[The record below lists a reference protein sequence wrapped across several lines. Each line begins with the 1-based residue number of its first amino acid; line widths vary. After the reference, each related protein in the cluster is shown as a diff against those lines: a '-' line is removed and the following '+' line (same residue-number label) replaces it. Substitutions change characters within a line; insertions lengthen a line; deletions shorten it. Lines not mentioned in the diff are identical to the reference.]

1 MRLGTPSSPT
11 ALIPLAGEAVG
22 TTAYPELR
30 HCFISETPLLDE
42 RTMDSL
48 IPVFT
53 LIFGAVVGV
62 VATWL
67 ALHAKWHRGFDDGRA
82 ASATELAALNERVAA
97 KDRELQKLQESFDE
111 EAAVSDSLRHENA
124 RLQANLEGERRAAH
138 ERAESFKQAAEALA
152 EKFKALSRDALK
164 DNNQEFLNL
173 ARATLEK
180 FQATAKGD
188 LEQRQQA
195 IDQLVKP
202 LRESLD
208 KVDGKIEEMERIRA
222 GAYSGLIEQVKTLA
236 ASQQQ
241 LQSETGNLVKALRT
255 PHIRGRWGEIQL
267 RRVVE
272 LAGML
277 QYCDFTE
284 QASVATEDS
293 RIRPDVIVRLPGNR
307 TIVVDAKVP
316 FEAFYESIS
325 TTDDVVRLDR
335 LKEHARLVR
344 THIGNLS
351 RKSYWETVQ
360 PTPEFVLLFLPGEN
374 FYSAALE
381 QDPKLIE
388 DGINQ
393 RVIIATPTTLIALLK
408 AISYGWQQEQR
419 AANADEVGKLG
430 KELYDRMRTFI
441 NYFADIGRNLDRALE
456 SYNKGVGSLEARV
469 LVTARK
475 FKERGAI
482 AGEEID
488 TLEPVD
494 KSTRVLNLD
503 EGGLFPELVAAEPVD
518 DDEDDES
525 LPLLSSKTA
534 AGQG

>member
-1 MRLGTPSSPT
+1 M
-11 ALIPLAGEAVG
+11 E
-22 TTAYPELR
+22 
-30 HCFISETPLLDE
+30 
-42 RTMDSL
+42 SL

-53 LIFGAVVGV
+53 LIVGASVG
-62 VATWL
+62 ALAAWL
-67 ALHAKWHRGFDDGRA
+67 AVRAKSQRAFDDGRA
-82 ASATELAALNERVAA
+82 ASSAELAAFQERIAA
-97 KDRELQKLQESFDE
+97 KDRELQKLQATFETE
-111 EAAVSDSLRHENA
+111 VSAGDRFREENA
-124 RLQANLEGERRAAH
+124 RLLADLEGERRAAH
-138 ERAESFKQAAEALA
+138 ERSESFKRVTQELT

-180 FQATAKGD
+180 FQVTAKGD

-202 LRESLD
+202 LKESLE
-208 KVDGKIEEMERIRA
+208 KVDGKIEEMERLRA

-255 PHIRGRWGEIQL
+255 PHVRGRWGEIQL

-272 LAGML
+272 LAGMV

-284 QASVATEDS
+284 QETINNEDG

-325 TTDDVVRLDR
+325 TADDAIRLDR

-344 THIGNLS
+344 THIGALS
-351 RKSYWETVQ
+351 RKSYWEAVQ
-360 PTPEFVLLFLPGEN
+360 PTPEFVLLFLPGES

-381 QDPKLIE
+381 QDPRLIE

-393 RVIIATPTTLIALLK
+393 KVIIATPTTLIALLK

-430 KELYDRMRTFI
+430 KELYDRLRTFLTH
-441 NYFADIGRNLDRALE
+441 FSDIGKNLDRALE
-456 SYNKGVGSLEARV
+456 AYNKGVGSLESRL

-475 FKERGAI
+475 FKERSAI
-482 AGEEID
+482 SGDEIESP
-488 TLEPVD
+488 EPVD
-494 KSTRVLNLD
+494 KMARTLSLD
-503 EGGLFPELVAAEPVD
+503 EGGLFPELVAAEPEG
-518 DDEDDES
+518 DENES
-525 LPLLSSKTA
+525 MPLLQTRTA
-534 AGQG
+534 RAGDK

>member
-1 MRLGTPSSPT
+1 MEG
-11 ALIPLAGEAVG
+11 LIPTL
-22 TTAYPELR
+22 
-30 HCFISETPLLDE
+30 
-42 RTMDSL
+42 
-48 IPVFT
+48 T
-53 LIFGAVVGV
+53 LIFGALIGAL
-62 VATWL
+62 VAWL
-67 ALHAKWHRGFDDGRA
+67 ALHAKSHRAFDDGQA
-82 ASATELAALNERVAA
+82 ASATERAALQERVAA
-97 KDRELQKLQESFDE
+97 KDRELQRLQATFDAEVAESDGIRE
-111 EAAVSDSLRHENA
+111 KTA
-124 RLQANLEGERRAAH
+124 RLQADLEGERRAAQ
-138 ERAESFKQAAEALA
+138 ERSESFKRVTEELA

-180 FQATAKGD
+180 FQATAKGE

-202 LRESLD
+202 LKDSLD
-208 KVDGKIEEMERIRA
+208 KVDGKIGEIEKART
-222 GAYSGLIEQVKTLA
+222 GAYAELREQVRALA
-236 ASQQQ
+236 TSQIH
-241 LQSETGNLVKALRT
+241 LQAETGNLVKALRT
-255 PHIRGRWGEIQL
+255 PHVRGRWGEIQL

-284 QASVATEDS
+284 QATVETEDG

-325 TTDDVVRLDR
+325 TTDDAVRLNC

-344 THIGNLS
+344 MHIGALS
-351 RKSYWETVQ
+351 RKSYWESVQ

-430 KELYDRMRTFI
+430 KELYDRLRTFV

-456 SYNKGVGSLEARV
+456 AYNKGVGSLEARV
-469 LVTARK
+469 MVTARK
-475 FKERGAI
+475 FKERGAL
-482 AGEEID
+482 AGDEIEPI
-488 TLEPVD
+488 EPVD
-494 KSTRVLNLD
+494 KSTRTLNLD
-503 EGGLFPELVAAEPVD
+503 EGGLFPELVADQPD
-518 DDEDDES
+518 DDDFTS
-525 LPLLSSKTA
+525 MPLLNSKSAA
-534 AGQG
+534 AGDKS

>member
-1 MRLGTPSSPT
+1 MEP
-11 ALIPLAGEAVG
+11 LIPAL
-22 TTAYPELR
+22 
-30 HCFISETPLLDE
+30 
-42 RTMDSL
+42 
-48 IPVFT
+48 T
-53 LIFGAVVGV
+53 LIFGALVGAVVV
-62 VATWL
+62 WL
-67 ALHAKWHRGFDDGRA
+67 ALHAKWHRGFDDGQA
-82 ASATELAALNERVAA
+82 ASAAEIAALQERVAA
-97 KDRELQKLQESFDE
+97 KDREVQKLQETFDAE
-111 EAAVSDSLRHENA
+111 VIESDGLRGENT
-124 RLQANLEGERRAAH
+124 RLQAELAGERRAAQ
-138 ERAESFKQAAEALA
+138 ERSESFKRVTEELV

-180 FQATAKGD
+180 FQVTAKGD
-188 LEQRQQA
+188 LEQRHQA

-202 LRESLD
+202 LKDSLE
-208 KVDGKIEEMERIRA
+208 KVDGKIGELEKARA
-222 GAYSGLIEQVKTLA
+222 GAYAELREQVRALA
-236 ASQQQ
+236 TSQLQ

-284 QASVATEDS
+284 QETVATEDG

-316 FEAFYESIS
+316 FEAFYESV
-325 TTDDVVRLDR
+325 TTSDEVIRVER

-344 THIGNLS
+344 AHIGALS

-430 KELYDRMRTFI
+430 KELYDRMRTFV

-482 AGEEID
+482 AGEEIE
-488 TLEPVD
+488 TIEPVD
-494 KSTRVLNLD
+494 KSTRSLSLD
-503 EGGLFPELVAAEPVD
+503 EGGLFPELVAAEPEP
-518 DDEDDES
+518 DEDDS
-525 LPLLSSKTA
+525 FPLLNSRSAA
-534 AGQG
+534 AGDKS

>member
-1 MRLGTPSSPT
+1 MNSMVPVALVFFGTIIGAMVVWLT
-11 ALIPLAGEAVG
+11 LRARGTERYAAGKA
-22 TTAYPELR
+22 
-30 HCFISETPLLDE
+30 
-42 RTMDSL
+42 DSVTQ
-48 IPVFT
+48 I
-53 LIFGAVVGV
+53 
-62 VATWL
+62 AT
-67 ALHAKWHRGFDDGRA
+67 
-82 ASATELAALNERVAA
+82 LNERLAS
-97 KDRELQKLQESFDE
+97 KDRELQ
-111 EAAVSDSLRHENA
+111 
-124 RLQANLEGERRAAH
+124 RLQDAFEKERAELSSTKEQNSRLKADLEGERRAAQ

-188 LEQRQQA
+188 LEQRRQA

-202 LRESLD
+202 LKESLE
-208 KVDGKIEEMERIRA
+208 KVDGKIGDLEKARA
-222 GAYSGLIEQVKTLA
+222 GAYAELREQVKTLTT
-236 ASQQQ
+236 QQ
-241 LQSETGNLVKALRT
+241 LQLQNETGNLVKALRA
-255 PHIRGRWGEIQL
+255 PHVRGRWGEIQL

-284 QASVATEDS
+284 QETVATEDS

-316 FEAFYESIS
+316 FEAFYQSIS
-325 TTDDVVRLDR
+325 TTDDVARLEH

-344 THIGNLS
+344 THIGALS
-351 RKSYWETVQ
+351 KKSYWETVQ
-360 PTPEFVLLFLPGEN
+360 PTPEFVLLFLPGET

-388 DGINQ
+388 DGVNQ
-393 RVIIATPTTLIALLK
+393 GVIIATPSTLIALLK
-408 AISYGWQQEQR
+408 AVSYGWRQEQM
-419 AANADEVGKLG
+419 AANAQEVSRLG
-430 KELYDRMRTFI
+430 KDLYDRLRTFTG
-441 NYFADIGRNLDRALE
+441 YFTDIGKGLDRALE
-456 SYNKGVGSLEARV
+456 SYNRGVGSLEARV

-482 AGEEID
+482 AGEEIE
-488 TLEPVD
+488 TAEPID
-494 KSTRVLNLD
+494 KSTRALTLD
-503 EGGLFPELVAAEPVD
+503 EGGLFPEMVAKQTELPD
-518 DDEDDES
+518 YDS

-534 AGQG
+534 AAGEK

>member
-1 MRLGTPSSPT
+1 
-11 ALIPLAGEAVG
+11 
-22 TTAYPELR
+22 
-30 HCFISETPLLDE
+30 
-42 RTMDSL
+42 MDSL
-48 IPVFT
+48 IPVLT
-53 LIFGAVVGV
+53 LIFGAAIGAV
-62 VATWL
+62 VAWL
-67 ALHAKWHRGFDDGRA
+67 ALHAKSHRAFDDGKA
-82 ASATELAALNERVAA
+82 ASATEIAALHERVAA
-97 KDRELQKLQESFDE
+97 KDRELEKLQQIFETEVADG
-111 EAAVSDSLRHENA
+111 DRLREDNA
-124 RLQANLEGERRAAH
+124 RLLANLEGERRAAQ
-138 ERAESFKQAAEALA
+138 ERTESFKRVTEELA

-180 FQATAKGD
+180 FQVSAKGELD
-188 LEQRQQA
+188 QRQQA

-202 LRESLD
+202 LKDSLE
-208 KVDGKIEEMERIRA
+208 KVDGKIGELEKARA
-222 GAYSGLIEQVKTLA
+222 GAYAELREQVRMLA
-236 ASQQQ
+236 TSQ
-241 LQSETGNLVKALRT
+241 LQLQAETGNLVKALRT

-284 QASVATEDS
+284 QETVATEDG

-325 TTDDVVRLDR
+325 ATDDAVRLGR

-344 THIGNLS
+344 AHIVALS
-351 RKSYWETVQ
+351 RKSYWESVQ

-430 KELYDRMRTFI
+430 KELYDRMRTFVS
-441 NYFADIGRNLDRALE
+441 YFADIGRNLDRALE

-482 AGEEID
+482 AGEEIE
-488 TLEPVD
+488 TIEPVD
-494 KSTRVLNLD
+494 KSARTLSLD
-503 EGGLFPELVAAEPVD
+503 EGGLFPELVAAEAEPDAD
-518 DDEDDES
+518 DS
-525 LPLLSSKTA
+525 MPLLNIKVAS
-534 AGQG
+534 AGEKS